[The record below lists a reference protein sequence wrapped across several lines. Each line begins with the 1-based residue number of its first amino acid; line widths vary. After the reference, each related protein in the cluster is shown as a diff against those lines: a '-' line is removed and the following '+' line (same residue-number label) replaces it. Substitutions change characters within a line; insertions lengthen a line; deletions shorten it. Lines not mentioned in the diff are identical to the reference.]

1 MLSELKKH
9 CALIGIGLVFNRKE
23 WFWIVK
29 LSIQISYFSEN

>member
-1 MLSELKKH
+1 MLLVLKKH
-9 CALIGIGLVFNRKE
+9 RALIGIELVFNRKE